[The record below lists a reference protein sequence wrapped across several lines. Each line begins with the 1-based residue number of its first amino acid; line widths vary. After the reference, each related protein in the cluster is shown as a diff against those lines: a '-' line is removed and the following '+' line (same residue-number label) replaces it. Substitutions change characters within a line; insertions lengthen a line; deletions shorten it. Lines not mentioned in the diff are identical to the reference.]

1 MGEPIIDVAAR
12 IEFLEAR
19 AAITELVH
27 LYALNIRSGNAAAC
41 EQLFTEDAV
50 FEVRER
56 LGGVGA
62 GRTRSKLTGVA
73 AIMAYLNDGAASQ
86 TRLCPL
92 IQNLIIRVSG
102 HQATSSSAMV
112 AFILSSGDRILGEY
126 QDSFRYHHEWRFC
139 SRIFTILGQYPI
151 RSEGAPSENR

>member
-1 MGEPIIDVAAR
+1 MHDPFIDGAAR
-12 IEFLEAR
+12 IELLEAR

-27 LYALNIRSGNAAAC
+27 VYALNIRSGNAAASA
-41 EQLFTEDAV
+41 QLFTEDAI

-56 LGGVGA
+56 LGGIGA
-62 GRTRSKLTGVA
+62 GRTRSKLTGRA

-102 HQATSSSAMV
+102 HQATSTSAMV
-112 AFILSSGDRILGEY
+112 AFMLATGHSILGEY
-126 QDSFRYHHEWRFC
+126 EDSFSYQHEWRFC

-151 RSEGAPSENR
+151 RAEGAPK

>member
-1 MGEPIIDVAAR
+1 MR
-12 IEFLEAR
+12 IELLEAR

-27 LYALNIRSGNAAAC
+27 VYALNIRSGNGAAC
-41 EQLFTEDAV
+41 APLFTEDAV

-56 LGGVGA
+56 LGGVGP
-62 GRTRSKLTGVA
+62 GRTRSKFTGRA
-73 AIMAYLNDGAASQ
+73 AIKTYLGDGAASQ

-102 HQATSSSAMV
+102 HQAASTSAMV
-112 AFILSSGDRILGEY
+112 AFMLATGDRIIGEY
-126 QDSFRYHHEWRFC
+126 EDSFRFQQEWRFC

-151 RSEGAPSENR
+151 RAEGAPSENR